1 MAPAV
6 FRWAVIGPGSIAHRF
21 AEALPAVPG
30 AVLHAV
36 ASRDLGRARDFA
48 ARYGAPSATDS
59 YEAIASDPLIDAV
72 YIATPHPMH
81 CDPAILCL
89 EHRKPVLV
97 EKPMSVNAVFERR
110 MVDASRRNHTFLM
123 EAMWSRFLPATR
135 HVRELLAAGRIG
147 APRFLTADFSY
158 SAEPTTSKRNYQ
170 SELAGGGL
178 LDVGIYAMALAS
190 LVFGP
195 LPDATSSFAHIG
207 ETGVDEHAALLLRY
221 PGGGIASLTCGVRAL
236 GSGEARLVGT
246 EGRIE
251 LKPFWRAESVKLIT
265 RDGEETTEF
274 PFEGNGF
281 EYEIREVMDC
291 VRQGRIES
299 PQYPLDESIAIMET
313 MDGFRREWG
322 LVFPME

>member
-1 MAPAV
+1 
-6 FRWAVIGPGSIAHRF
+6 
-21 AEALPAVPG
+21 
-30 AVLHAV
+30 
-36 ASRDLGRARDFA
+36 
-48 ARYGAPSATDS
+48 
-59 YEAIASDPLIDAV
+59 
-72 YIATPHPMH
+72 
-81 CDPAILCL
+81 
-89 EHRKPVLV
+89 
-97 EKPMSVNAVFERR
+97 
-110 MVDASRRNHTFLM
+110 M

-158 SAEPTTSKRNYQ
+158 SAEPATSKRNFQ